1 MELEILKKLVI
12 DALEDLKVRDLCVI
26 DVRGKTT
33 ITDLMVIASG
43 TSQRHVKALADNV
56 IEKAKAA
63 GIQPMGVEGERGC
76 EWVLVDLCDVVVHVM
91 LPPMRDFYALEK
103 LWSIEVEPIE
113 TQRLSKGTA
122 ND

>member
-12 DALEDLKVRDLCVI
+12 DALEDLRVRDLRVI

-33 ITDLMVIASG
+33 ITDLMVIGSG

-63 GIQPMGVEGERGC
+63 GIQPIGVEGERDC
-76 EWVLVDLCDVVVHVM
+76 EWVLVDLCDIVVHVM
-91 LPPMRDFYALEK
+91 LPSMRDFYGLEK
-103 LWSIEVEPIE
+103 LWSIEVELIE
-113 TQRLSKGTA
+113 SQRTY
-122 ND
+122 